1 MSATLTSHDYVQTIL
16 ADAALAA
23 SKVAAI
29 ASAIQKSPI
38 TAEMERLVPGIV
50 KIVADLTPIAG
61 YANALADILPIAQ
74 QFVAITG
81 ARSAT
86 VDEMTAL
93 TRDKGADFPG

>member
-1 MSATLTSHDYVQTIL
+1 MSATLTSHDYVQMIL

-38 TAEMERLVPGIV
+38 TAEMECLVPGLV

-86 VDEMTAL
+86 VAEMIAINH
-93 TRDKGADFPG
+93 DKGSEFP

>member
-1 MSATLTSHDYVQTIL
+1 MSAAITSPTYVQTLL
-16 ADAALAA
+16 ADGELVA
-23 SKVAAI
+23 SKIAAI
-29 ASAIQKSPI
+29 AKAIQGSPI
-38 TAEMERLVPGIV
+38 TTEMERLVPGLV

-86 VDEMTAL
+86 VAEMIAINH
-93 TRDKGADFPG
+93 DKGSEFP

>member
-1 MSATLTSHDYVQTIL
+1 MSAAITSHDYVQTIL

-86 VDEMTAL
+86 VDEMTAINH
-93 TRDKGADFPG
+93 DKGADFP